1 MKTGLFARAAA
12 CVLVAGALS
21 VATAGTSSA
30 ATAELN
36 ITYSCN
42 FTLIGAQDMPTTV
55 TSANLPDSAAVGVP
69 TAVSDTTVKSTVSE
83 NATST
88 LNWLGAKS
96 VDGTMT
102 SKVPVTNGGATQTLT
117 SVSTIPNT
125 AVPPSGTFDVTATG
139 TFPAMTLANAGTATI
154 SLGNAELKL
163 TPRYANGDPT
173 WLGTITVPC
182 TVKAG
187 QNTSFYTF
195 PVA

>member
-21 VATAGTSSA
+21 VATAGVSSA

-55 TSANLPDSAAVGVP
+55 SSANLPDSAAVGVP
-69 TAVSDTTVKSTVSE
+69 TAASDTTVKSTVSE
-83 NATST
+83 SATGT

-125 AVPPSGTFDVTATG
+125 PVPPSGTFDVTATG

>member
-12 CVLVAGALS
+12 CVLATGALT
-21 VATAGTSSA
+21 VAMAGPSLA
-30 ATAELN
+30 ATASLN
-36 ITYSCN
+36 ITYTCN
-42 FTLIGAQDMPTTV
+42 FTLIGNQAMPTTV
-55 TSANLPDSAAVGVP
+55 SSADLPDSATVGVP
-69 TAVSDTTVKSTVSE
+69 TAASNTTVTSTVSE
-83 NATST
+83 SATGT
-88 LNWLGAKS
+88 LAWIGAKS

-102 SKVPVTNGGATQTLT
+102 SNVPVANGGNTQTLT

-125 AVPPSGTFDVTATG
+125 PVPSSGTFQVTATG
-139 TFPAMTLANAGTATI
+139 TFPAMTLTNAGTATI

-182 TVKAG
+182 TVNAG
-187 QNTSFYTF
+187 QNTEFYSF

>member
-21 VATAGTSSA
+21 VATAGTSFA
-30 ATAELN
+30 ATAELS

-42 FTLIGAQDMPTTV
+42 FSIIGAQDMPTTV
-55 TSANLPDSAAVGVP
+55 SSSDLPDSASVGVP
-69 TAVSDTTVKSTVSE
+69 TAASNTTVKSTVSE
-83 NATST
+83 DATTT
-88 LNWLGAKS
+88 LGWLGAKS

-102 SKVPVTNGGATQTLT
+102 SNVPVTNEGATQTLT

-125 AVPPSGTFDVTATG
+125 PVPASTFDVTATG

-154 SLGNAELKL
+154 SLGSATLKL
-163 TPRYANGDPT
+163 TPRQADGSPT

-182 TVKAG
+182 TVKPG
-187 QNTSFYTF
+187 QNTQFYSF

>member
-1 MKTGLFARAAA
+1 MKTGLLARAAA

-42 FTLIGAQDMPTTV
+42 FSIIGAQDMPTTV
-55 TSANLPDSAAVGVP
+55 SSADLPDSATVGVP
-69 TAVSDTTVKSTVSE
+69 TAVAHNTVKSTVSE
-83 NATST
+83 DATTT
-88 LNWLGAKS
+88 LFWLGAKS

-102 SKVPVTNGGATQTLT
+102 SQVPVSNGGTVQTLT
-117 SVSTIPNT
+117 SSATIPNT
-125 AVPPSGTFDVTATG
+125 PVPTSGTFDVTATG
-139 TFPAMTLANAGTATI
+139 TLPSMTLANAGTATI

-163 TPRYANGDPT
+163 TPRQADGSPT

-187 QNTSFYTF
+187 QNTQFYSF

>member
-30 ATAELN
+30 APAELN

-55 TSANLPDSAAVGVP
+55 SSTDLPDSATVGVP
-69 TAVSDTTVKSTVSE
+69 TAESTTTVKSTVSAS
-83 NATST
+83 ATTT

-102 SKVPVTNGGATQTLT
+102 SQVPVTNEGATQTLT

-125 AVPPSGTFDVTATG
+125 PVPSSGTFEVTATG

-154 SLGNAELKL
+154 SLGDAELKL
-163 TPRYANGDPT
+163 TPRYANGSPT

-187 QNTSFYTF
+187 QNTQFHSF

>member
-1 MKTGLFARAAA
+1 MNTLARAAA
-12 CVLVAGALS
+12 CVLAAGALGM
-21 VATAGTSSA
+21 VTTGVSSA
-30 ATAELN
+30 APASLN

-55 TSANLPDSAAVGVP
+55 SSADLPDSATVGVP
-69 TAVSDTTVKSTVSE
+69 TAVSHTTVTSTVSE
-83 NATST
+83 SATTT
-88 LNWLGAKS
+88 LAWLGAKS

-102 SKVPVTNGGATQTLT
+102 SQVPVANGGATQTLS

-125 AVPPSGTFDVTATG
+125 PVPNSGTFQVTATG

-154 SLGNAELKL
+154 SLGSAELKL
-163 TPRYANGDPT
+163 TPRLANGDAT

-187 QNTSFYTF
+187 QNTQFYSF

>member
-12 CVLVAGALS
+12 CVLATGALT
-21 VATAGTSSA
+21 VAMAGPSLA
-30 ATAELN
+30 ATASLD
-36 ITYSCN
+36 IVYSCN

-55 TSANLPDSAAVGVP
+55 SSANLPDSATVGVP
-69 TAVSDTTVKSTVSE
+69 TAVSDTTVTSTVSE
-83 NATST
+83 SATGT
-88 LNWLGAKS
+88 LAWIGAKS

-102 SKVPVTNGGATQTLT
+102 SNVPVTNGGATQTLT

-125 AVPPSGTFDVTATG
+125 AVPSSGTFDVTATG
-139 TFPAMTLANAGTATI
+139 TFPAMTLANVGTATI
-154 SLGNAELKL
+154 SLGNATLKL
-163 TPRYANGDPT
+163 TPRQADGSPT

-187 QNTSFYTF
+187 QNTTFYTF

>member
-12 CVLVAGALS
+12 CVLTTGALT
-21 VATAGTSSA
+21 VAMAGPSLA

-55 TSANLPDSAAVGVP
+55 SSSNLPDSAAVGVP
-69 TAVSDTTVKSTVSE
+69 TAASDTTVKSTVSE
-83 NATST
+83 SATNT
-88 LNWLGAKS
+88 LAWLGAKS

-102 SKVPVTNGGATQTLT
+102 SQVPVTNGGSTQTLT

-125 AVPPSGTFDVTATG
+125 AVPSSGTFDVTATG

-187 QNTSFYTF
+187 QNAQFYSF

>member
-1 MKTGLFARAAA
+1 MKTLARAAA
-12 CVLVAGALS
+12 CVLAAGALS
-21 VATAGTSSA
+21 MVTAGTSSA
-30 ATAELN
+30 APASLN

-55 TSANLPDSAAVGVP
+55 SSTDLPDSATVGVP
-69 TAVSDTTVKSTVSE
+69 TAVSNTTVTSTVSE
-83 NATST
+83 SATTT
-88 LNWLGAKS
+88 LAWLGAKS

-102 SKVPVTNGGATQTLT
+102 SQVPVVNGSATQTLT

-125 AVPPSGTFDVTATG
+125 PVPSSGTFQVTATG

-154 SLGNAELKL
+154 TLGNAELKL

-187 QNTSFYTF
+187 QNTTFHTF

>member
-21 VATAGTSSA
+21 VATAGTSLA
-30 ATAELN
+30 GTAQLN

-42 FTLIGAQDMPTTV
+42 FSIIGAQDMPTTV
-55 TSANLPDSAAVGVP
+55 SSSDLPDSATAGVP
-69 TAVSDTTVKSTVSE
+69 TAPSNTTVKSTVSE
-83 NATST
+83 DATTT
-88 LNWLGAKS
+88 LFWLGAKS

-102 SKVPVTNGGATQTLT
+102 SQVPVTNEGATQTLT

-125 AVPPSGTFDVTATG
+125 PVPTSGTFDVTATG
-139 TFPAMTLANAGTATI
+139 TFPAMTLVNAGTATI
-154 SLGNAELKL
+154 TLGSAELKL
-163 TPRYANGDPT
+163 TPRQANGDPT

-187 QNTSFYTF
+187 QNTQFYSF

>member
-12 CVLVAGALS
+12 CVLAAGALS

-30 ATAELN
+30 ATAELS

-42 FTLIGAQDMPTTV
+42 FSIIGAQDMPTTV
-55 TSANLPDSAAVGVP
+55 SSADLPDSATVGVP
-69 TAVSDTTVKSTVSE
+69 TAESHTTVKSTVSE
-83 NATST
+83 DATTT

-102 SKVPVTNGGATQTLT
+102 SNVPVTNGSATQTLT
-117 SVSTIPNT
+117 SVSTVPNT
-125 AVPPSGTFDVTATG
+125 PVPSSGTFQVTATG

-154 SLGNAELKL
+154 SLGNATLKL
-163 TPRYANGDPT
+163 TPRQADGSPT

-187 QNTSFYTF
+187 QNTTFYTF

>member
-42 FTLIGAQDMPTTV
+42 FALIGAQDMPTTV
-55 TSANLPDSAAVGVP
+55 SSSDLPDSAAVGVP
-69 TAVSDTTVKSTVSE
+69 TAASNTTVKSTVSE
-83 NATST
+83 SATTT
-88 LNWLGAKS
+88 LGWLGAKS

-102 SKVPVTNGGATQTLT
+102 SNVPVTNGSATQTLT

-125 AVPPSGTFDVTATG
+125 PVPASGTFEVTATG

-154 SLGNAELKL
+154 TLGNAELKL

-187 QNTSFYTF
+187 QNTTFHTF